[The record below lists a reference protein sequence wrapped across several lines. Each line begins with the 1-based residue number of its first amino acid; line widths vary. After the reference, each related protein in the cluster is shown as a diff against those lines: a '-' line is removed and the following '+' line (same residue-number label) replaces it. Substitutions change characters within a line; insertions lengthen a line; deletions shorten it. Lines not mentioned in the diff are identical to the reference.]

1 MRLVVLLILTALAIG
16 SSVSSAVAMRPF
28 DRCVS
33 KCMER
38 GCNQYNEEGQ
48 RCMLR
53 RRGGCVDECRAKR
66 QW

>member
-53 RRGGCVDECRAKR
+53 RRGGCVSECQQQKR
-66 QW
+66 R